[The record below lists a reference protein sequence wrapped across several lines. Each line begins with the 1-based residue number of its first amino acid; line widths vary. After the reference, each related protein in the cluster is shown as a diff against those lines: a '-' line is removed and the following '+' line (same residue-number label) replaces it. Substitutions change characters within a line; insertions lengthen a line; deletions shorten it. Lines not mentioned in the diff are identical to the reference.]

1 MQKLDES
8 VYALGRAAYIK
19 KSAIFGAV
27 MVLPWAI
34 FFSIF
39 MQKSDSNPTMS
50 YTQLLITSLVIA
62 AIMFPSGFAF
72 AGWIKWRI
80 YERSRAK
87 R

>member
-8 VYALGRAAYIK
+8 VYALGRAAYLK
-19 KSAIFGAV
+19 KSALFGAV
-27 MVLPWAI
+27 MVIPLAV

-39 MQKSDSNPTMS
+39 MQKSDSNPTMT
-50 YTQLLITSLVIA
+50 YTELLITTIVVA
-62 AIMFPSGFAF
+62 AIMFPSGFAL
-72 AGWIKWRI
+72 AGWLKWKA